1 MSVLHK
7 TGFPKGIENMGCR
20 RRGTSKLD
28 EVLESICMHIYM
40 GFQEKEK
47 CLAILTLSHDVC

>member
-7 TGFPKGIENMGCR
+7 TGFPKDIENLGCR
-20 RRGTSKLD
+20 RRDSSKLD
-28 EVLESICMHIYM
+28 EVLESIYMYIYM

-47 CLAILTLSHDVC
+47 CLVNTHTVT